1 MCQYAAWSDPGKVLS
16 EPKEVT
22 DVARRGRNQIMVPQA
37 RQAMDKFKYEIAN
50 QVGVDMDQNGGYLG
64 HLPSAVL
71 GQIGGQMVRNMIAA
85 AQHSLSQQAT
95 TGLTQSFTEALQGSK
110 VNLTSGYTNETNF
123 APHVDISKS
132 PMGGPIGNA

>member
-1 MCQYAAWSDPGKVLS
+1 
-16 EPKEVT
+16 
-22 DVARRGRNQIMVPQA
+22 MVPQA